1 MTIKDLEE
9 IIGEIDEMIEEL
21 QSMEINLEIREEVPA
36 LA

>member
-1 MTIKDLEE
+1 MTKEDLEE

-21 QSMEINLEIREEVPA
+21 QSMEVNLEFQEKAKA